1 MNEYDDQ
8 ERYYTQS
15 GEIYHIF
22 RTLQTAHATINIQFN
37 NTGPLY
43 SSLVVDTIL
52 KKKII
57 LLDEFNPSVGNYKAV
72 GRTPFSIHAS
82 LNGVKIHCS
91 DNVIITSFANDTG
104 ILFRIPFP
112 DRLLYLQRRDAYRA
126 AIPGSLGIEARCSS
140 NTRTQ
145 TLVARVLNISSTGFR
160 MALGGQPS
168 PEIKPGE
175 QLETQIIG
183 LMEDEPMECI
193 INIAHCRYDEVK
205 DKTFCGCQFI
215 NLHAPSQMTTN
226 QFVAQLQR
234 QQA

>member
-1 MNEYDDQ
+1 MNEYNDQ
-8 ERYYTQS
+8 ERYYTQA

-22 RTLQTAHATINIQFN
+22 RTLQTAHASINIQFN

-43 SSLVVDTIL
+43 SSLVVKTIL

-82 LNGVKIHCS
+82 LKGIKIHCN
-91 DNVIITSFANDTG
+91 DNVIITSFTNDTG

-112 DRLLYLQRRDAYRA
+112 DKLLYLQRRDAYRA
-126 AIPGSLGIEARCSS
+126 PVPGSTGVEARCSS

-160 MALGGQPS
+160 MEVGGQPNPDLKS
-168 PEIKPGE
+168 GE
-175 QLETQIIG
+175 QLDVLLIG
-183 LMEDEPMECI
+183 LLEHEPLECI
-193 INIAHCRYDEVK
+193 IEIAHSRYDEVK
-205 DKTFCGCQFI
+205 DKTFCGCQFV
-215 NLHAPSQMTTN
+215 NLHIPSQRTLN
-226 QFVAQLQR
+226 QFVVQLQR
-234 QQA
+234 QLA